1 MLAGETLMLEWVA
14 VAGGWWAD
22 AQVRA
27 TAVTAL
33 LLLALGWTAGQLH
46 KRRQVA
52 AMLAAV
58 QDATFGRCVPRSR
71 TGAWGF
77 AVRLQPAPEPFR
89 EFNISYHA
97 LSIVDP
103 IDLVRWMVG
112 RQRRQLLIGARLQDA
127 PTAELVWA
135 RKMPP
140 TRALGRQPGRA
151 PWVYQRLDFAGAEY
165 ATRGANVGALRHTL
179 QEMVTR
185 YEPGLRL
192 VVVQRERQPEVQVQ
206 IMGKLDVSEVSPLL
220 AAVRGLGKA
229 ALLR

>member
-1 MLAGETLMLEWVA
+1 MLEWVDV
-14 VAGGWWAD
+14 VAGWWAD
-22 AQVRA
+22 VQVRA
-27 TAVTAL
+27 TAVAAL
-33 LLLALGWTAGQLH
+33 LLLALAWAAGQLH

-77 AVRLQPAPEPFR
+77 AVSVQPPPEPLR

-103 IDLVRWMVG
+103 VDWLRWG
-112 RQRRQLLIGARLQDA
+112 LLRQRRQFLVGARLLDA
-127 PTAELVWA
+127 PTAEVVWQ
-135 RKMPP
+135 RGTPP
-140 TRALGRQPGRA
+140 TRALGRRPGRA
-151 PWVYQRLDFAGAEY
+151 PWVFQRFDFSGAEY
-165 ATRGANVGALRHTL
+165 ATRGVNVGALRHAL

-185 YEPGLRL
+185 FEPRLRL
-192 VVVQRERQPEVQVQ
+192 VLVQRERQPEVQVQ
-206 IMGKLDVSEVSPLL
+206 LVGKLDVRDVSPLL
-220 AAVRGLGKA
+220 VVVRGLGRA